1 MAEEPRGVT
10 GPLPR
15 VEIAGERM
23 AEFLRVIEL
32 MAAGDTRQRL
42 TITGQ
47 HDELDALAHGVNV
60 LVAELGWTT
69 AREIEAKEERAA
81 SAERANAD
89 KNIFLRNLSHEIR
102 TPIAALLG
110 FADLLTSD
118 SLTPEDRSDLLH
130 RLQANGRAV
139 LALLDDVLDLARL
152 DAQRIVVTPEPVR
165 VVELLKEVMASVK
178 IGTPAKGLD
187 MRIDAAGDALGTLTT
202 DHFRLRQILVNLVS
216 NAVKFTEAGSVVASV
231 RACNDE
237 HGERWTIDIT
247 DTGIGIA
254 ADRQPYLFEPFEQA
268 NDSITRVY
276 GGNGLGLALSRRLAE
291 QLGGTLV
298 LRYSAPG
305 DGTTLRLTLR
315 PLPEAATQSDLPST
329 DALDNSASTIDGAH
343 VLLAEDHRDLHM
355 VLRTFLERAGAIVES
370 AFDGREALARSASA
384 SFDVIL
390 MDLRMPFMDGLQVAR
405 TLRRQGF
412 EIPIIALTA
421 DAASRRRA
429 EALEAGFDECL
440 SKPFTIDELIACVRS
455 STRPKARAK
464 ERRDISATVAFH
476 AGQDTLSIRG
486 D

>member
-1 MAEEPRGVT
+1 MAEESRGVT
-10 GPLPR
+10 GQPERL
-15 VEIAGERM
+15 EFAGERV
-23 AEFLRVIEL
+23 AEFLRVLEL
-32 MAAGDTRQRL
+32 MAAGDTKQRI
-42 TITGQ
+42 TISDQ

-60 LVAELGWTT
+60 LVSELGWAS

-81 SAERANAD
+81 IAERANAD

-110 FADLLTSD
+110 FADLLASGN
-118 SLTPEDRSDLLH
+118 LTPQDQSDLLR

-152 DAQRIVVTPEPVR
+152 DAQRIVVTPEPVA

-178 IGTPAKGLD
+178 IGSPAKALD
-187 MRIDAAGDALGTLTT
+187 MRIEAAVDVLGTLRT

-231 RACNDE
+231 RASKDD
-237 HGERWTIDIT
+237 HGEPWTIDIT

-254 ADRQPYLFEPFEQA
+254 ADRHPYLFEPFEQA

-298 LRYSAPG
+298 LFYSAPG
-305 DGTTLRLTLR
+305 DGTTLRLTLK
-315 PLPEAATQSDLPST
+315 PLPAEAAPHGDTSST
-329 DALDNSASTIDGAH
+329 DALDARESVIDGAH

-355 VLRTFLERAGAIVES
+355 VLRRFLERAGAIVES
-370 AFDGREALARSASA
+370 AFDGREALARAASA

-405 TLRRQGF
+405 TLRRQGC
-412 EIPIIALTA
+412 ETPLIALTA
-421 DAASRRRA
+421 DAATRRRGD
-429 EALEAGFDECL
+429 ALEAGFDECL
-440 SKPFTIDELIACVRS
+440 SKPFTIDDLIACMR
-455 STRPKARAK
+455 STRPKGRAK
-464 ERRDISATVAFH
+464 SA
-476 AGQDTLSIRG
+476 
-486 D
+486 

>member
-1 MAEEPRGVT
+1 MAEESGGVSGQPPR
-10 GPLPR
+10 L
-15 VEIAGERM
+15 EFADERM
-23 AEFLRVIEL
+23 AEFLRVLEL
-32 MAAGDTRQRL
+32 MAAGDTRQRI
-42 TITGQ
+42 TISDR

-60 LVAELGWTT
+60 LVSELGWAT

-102 TPIAALLG
+102 TPLAALLG

-118 SLTPEDRSDLLH
+118 SLTPQDRSDLLR

-152 DAQRIVVTPEPVR
+152 DAKRIVVTPEPVV

-178 IGTPAKGLD
+178 IGSPAKALD
-187 MRIDAAGDALGTLTT
+187 MRIEAAVDALGTLRT

-231 RACNDE
+231 RASSDE

-254 ADRQPYLFEPFEQA
+254 ADRHPYLFEPFEQA

-298 LRYSAPG
+298 LFYSAPG
-305 DGTTLRLTLR
+305 DGTTLRLTLK
-315 PLPEAATQSDLPST
+315 PLPAEAAPQGDTSST
-329 DALDNSASTIDGAH
+329 DALDGRELDGRESVIDGAH

-355 VLRTFLERAGAIVES
+355 VLRRFLERAGAVVES
-370 AFDGREALARSASA
+370 AFDGGEALARAASA
-384 SFDVIL
+384 SFDIIL

-405 TLRRQGF
+405 TLRRQGC
-412 EIPIIALTA
+412 ETPIIALTA
-421 DAASRRRA
+421 DAATRRRG

-440 SKPFTIDELIACVRS
+440 SKPFTTDDLIACMRS
-455 STRPKARAK
+455 SARPKARAK
-464 ERRDISATVAFH
+464 SA
-476 AGQDTLSIRG
+476 
-486 D
+486 

>member
-1 MAEEPRGVT
+1 MAEEAGGVSGQPPR
-10 GPLPR
+10 L
-15 VEIAGERM
+15 EFAGERM
-23 AEFLRVIEL
+23 AEFLRVLEL
-32 MAAGDTRQRL
+32 MAAGDIGQRL
-42 TITGQ
+42 TISDQ

-60 LVAELGWTT
+60 LVGELAWAT

-102 TPIAALLG
+102 TPLAALLG

-118 SLTPEDRSDLLH
+118 SLTPQDRSDLLR

-152 DAQRIVVTPEPVR
+152 DAKRIVVSPEPVA

-178 IGTPAKGLD
+178 IGSPAKALD
-187 MRIDAAGDALGTLTT
+187 MRIEAAIDALGTLRT

-231 RACNDE
+231 RASSDE
-237 HGERWTIDIT
+237 HGERWTIDVI

-254 ADRQPYLFEPFEQA
+254 ADRHPYLFEPFEQA

-298 LRYSAPG
+298 LFYSAPG
-305 DGTTLRLTLR
+305 DGTTLRLTLK
-315 PLPEAATQSDLPST
+315 PLPAEAASQGDTSST
-329 DALDNSASTIDGAH
+329 GELAGRESVIDGAH

-355 VLRTFLERAGAIVES
+355 VLRRFLERAGAIVES
-370 AFDGREALARSASA
+370 AFDGGEALARAASA

-405 TLRRQGF
+405 TLRRQGC
-412 EIPIIALTA
+412 ETPIIALTA
-421 DAASRRRA
+421 DAATRRRG

-440 SKPFTIDELIACVRS
+440 SKPFTIDDLIASMRS
-455 STRPKARAK
+455 SARPKARAN
-464 ERRDISATVAFH
+464 ST
-476 AGQDTLSIRG
+476 
-486 D
+486 